1 MHQAEAQ
8 LGSIQVHTV
17 SNRGW
22 NPEELAGRAVDRI
35 VSVGDSSHPVI
46 RDQARAFK
54 ENIRQVVEFYLREA
68 QRSERTTI
76 CALLDQQGRTDMANI
91 VRSL

>member
-1 MHQAEAQ
+1 MHQAEIG
-8 LGSIQVHTV
+8 LGGIQVHTT

-22 NPEELAGRAVDRI
+22 NPEELADRAVDRI

-46 RDQARAFK
+46 REQALAFK
-54 ENIRQVVEFYLREA
+54 EHIRQVVAFYLREA

-76 CALLDQQGRTDMANI
+76 CALLDQQGHADMANI
-91 VRSL
+91 IRSL